1 MDPGVV
7 FMPWLRSCQFLTCD
21 IILYVLK
28 LLSGLCLV
36 DSVVKKA
43 CSTQVET
50 NQGHLYAHCTAT
62 HSASRAYHS
71 ALAQVVLP
79 AYIIAPVKIHAE
91 LEKVLLIHVTVC

>member
-1 MDPGVV
+1 
-7 FMPWLRSCQFLTCD
+7 MPWLRSCQFLTWVR
-21 IILYVLK
+21 LLK

-36 DSVVKKA
+36 DLEAKKA
-43 CSTQVET
+43 CSTQAET
-50 NQGHLYAHCTAT
+50 NQRNLICTLHCCGYTYMY
-62 HSASRAYHS
+62 SASHAYHC